1 MRIWRTTFK
10 YLVEIYLIKLYL
22 FNLTYFVSESI
33 DFDQLLLQKKK
44 MKMMIEER
52 DRYNNTALHLASM
65 KGHTDTV
72 KV

>member
-1 MRIWRTTFK
+1 MRIWPTTSK
-10 YLVEIYLIKLYL
+10 YLVEIYFIKLYL
-22 FNLTYFVSESI
+22 FNLTYFVFKSI

-44 MKMMIEER
+44 MRMMIEER
-52 DRYNNTALHLASM
+52 DRYNNTALRLASM